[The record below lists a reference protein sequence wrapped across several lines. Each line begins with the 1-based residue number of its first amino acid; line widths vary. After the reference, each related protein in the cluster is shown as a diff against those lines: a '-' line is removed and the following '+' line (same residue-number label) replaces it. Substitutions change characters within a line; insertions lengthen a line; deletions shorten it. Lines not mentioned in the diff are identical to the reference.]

1 MLHISAEQLRQQSK
15 TFDSL
20 TTLTEQTLKQVKTS
34 ISLTHTISLIEQ
46 IKRKSMAGI
55 IILFISKDACFKY
68 LPMHI
73 IHVYVQV
80 KILQDRAKEK
90 SRAVLRAN
98 QERALVGK
106 RRTFSNSCAGLVNAI
121 I

>member
-1 MLHISAEQLRQQSK
+1 
-15 TFDSL
+15 
-20 TTLTEQTLKQVKTS
+20 
-34 ISLTHTISLIEQ
+34 
-46 IKRKSMAGI
+46 MAGI

-98 QERALVGK
+98 QERALVGMQLAASTEK
-106 RRTFSNSCAGLVNAI
+106 ASRAGQHH
-121 I
+121 